1 MALTESIR
9 KAVQIFRR
17 HGGLLRTSRALELG
31 IHPRSL
37 YGLRDSGQ
45 IVEVSRGVYRL
56 ASLGE
61 IKDPDLVTVAVR
73 IPKAIICLISAL
85 HFHNITTQIPHA
97 VDVAVPRGTKP
108 PRLDHPPLRLFR
120 FSEVALTAGI
130 ETHTLDGVSIRIFS
144 AEKTVADCFKFR
156 NKIGLDVA
164 VEGLKL
170 CMERKRSRPQELLQY
185 AQVCRV
191 QEVMRPYLEALL

>member
-1 MALTESIR
+1 MALTESVR
-9 KAVQIFRR
+9 KAAQIFRR
-17 HGGLLRTSRALELG
+17 HGGLLRTSRAMELG
-31 IHPRSL
+31 IHPRTL

-45 IVEVSRGVYRL
+45 VVEVSRGVYRL

-97 VDVAVPRGTKP
+97 VDVAVPRGTKT

-120 FSEVALTAGI
+120 FSEAALTAGI
-130 ETHTLDGVSIRIFS
+130 ETHTMDSVSIRIFS

-156 NKIGLDVA
+156 NKIGLDIA
-164 VEGLKL
+164 LEAL
-170 CMERKRSRPQELLQY
+170 RDYRQKRRSGMDELWRF
-185 AQVCRV
+185 AKICRV
-191 QEVMRPYLEALL
+191 ERVMRPYLEALA

>member
-1 MALTESIR
+1 MALTESVR
-9 KAVQIFRR
+9 KAAQIFRR

-97 VDVAVPRGTKP
+97 VDVAVPRGTKT

-120 FSEVALTAGI
+120 FSEAALAAGI

-185 AQVCRV
+185 ARVCRV